1 MNINARILAT
11 QLTKEL
17 ISRAPVR
24 DGAKYPGVRGA
35 SLYPGF
41 LKNNAFKIE
50 GNAKRAKV
58 VIGGDAVPYAVYT
71 EETSRKKGWIKESTD
86 AYVAMLE
93 RQGWKRK

>member
-1 MNINARILAT
+1 MKINARILAT

-50 GNAKRAKV
+50 GNIKRAKV
-58 VIGGDAVPYAVYT
+58 IIGGATVPYAVYT
-71 EETSRKKGWIKESTD
+71 EETSRKKGWIKESAY

-93 RQGWKRK
+93 RQGWNRK

>member
-1 MNINARILAT
+1 MKINARILAT
-11 QLTKEL
+11 QLKKEL
-17 ISRAPVR
+17 VSRAPVR
-24 DGAKYPGVRGA
+24 DGVKYPGKRGA

-41 LKNNAFKIE
+41 LKDNAINIV

-58 VIGGDAVPYAVYT
+58 IIGGQRVPYAVYT
-71 EETSRKKGWIKESTD
+71 EETSRKKGWIKDSTA